1 MKIQKSWQHKY
12 NKILYLFLAILTTW
26 FCITINTSKSIAK
39 TANSQLESFPN
50 YFVDNSSSIDSLLT
64 LKNAKNLLI
73 SQTKNQANLGNN
85 LYQAGRFTEA
95 AQAFQKAASDYQN
108 AGNILA
114 QSMALSNLS
123 LTYQQLGLWS
133 EAQNT
138 ISQSL
143 ALINTE
149 NSTNSQTIKAQSLN
163 ILARL
168 QYLQGQHQHAL
179 ETWQQTAQLYN
190 QQGNDS
196 GLIQTQLNQVQAL
209 RALGFYRRALVILNQ
224 AQEKLTTQPDSVTKV
239 ASLRSLGEV
248 LNLVGNNEKSQ
259 DILQQSF
266 SIAEQINSPQQASL
280 TLISLGNKAR
290 TQQETETAL
299 NFYQQAVDKSDNTNI
314 KTKAQLNQL
323 SLLITT
329 KNYQNIPSLVTEIE
343 TQLKQLSAHRDS
355 TYAQINLAKNLMD
368 VPGNQYGKKVA
379 NNLGKAIASAKKLG
393 DKRLQSYALGTL
405 GSVYEQNQQ
414 LNYAQNLTNEA
425 LTLSEN
431 IEAPE
436 LSYLW
441 YWQQGRLRERQGD
454 NEKAITAYENAVN
467 LLKTL
472 RSDLVATNT
481 DIQFSFRESVEPVY
495 RQLVSLLLT
504 DNGSK
509 SEPEKLER
517 ARKVIE
523 SLQLAEL
530 DNYFRSACIDA
541 TPVALETVDEEA
553 AVIYPIIL
561 PDRLEVIV
569 RIPGQPLRHYAT
581 SISPKEIEDTVSKLH
596 LYVRNPRRYRFLSYS
611 QTIYNWLIKPAQAD
625 LAQSGVNNLVFILD
639 GVLRNIPMA
648 VLHDGEKYL
657 AQNYAVSITP
667 GLELLT
673 SQPLRGNRLQV
684 LGAGLSEA
692 RPGFSAIPGVKEEL
706 ARIQAQL
713 DAQML
718 LNQEFTEPRVQD
730 AVDSVPFPVVHL
742 ATHGQ
747 FSSKAEETF
756 ILTWDGEI
764 NVYELQDLLKATELG
779 RDEPIELLVLSACR
793 TATGDKRAALGI
805 AGLALR
811 SGARSTMASL
821 WRVDDQGTTE
831 FMVNFYEQV
840 AKAEMTKA
848 EALRRTQLLM
858 LEDEQYKHPYYWA
871 PFILVGNWL

>member
-1 MKIQKSWQHKY
+1 MKIHKKWRHKY
-12 NKILYLFLAILTTW
+12 QKILYLFLAILTTW

-39 TANSQLESFPN
+39 TANSQLQSLPN
-50 YFVDNSSSIDSLLT
+50 HVVDNSSSIDSLFT
-64 LKNAKNLLI
+64 LKNTKNLLI
-73 SQTKNQANLGNN
+73 AQTNNQANLGTS
-85 LYQAGRFTEA
+85 LYQAGRLTEA
-95 AQAFQKAASDYQN
+95 AQAFQKAARDYQN
-108 AGNILA
+108 TRNILA
-114 QSMALSNLS
+114 QAMALSNLS

-133 EAQNT
+133 QAQDA
-138 ISQSL
+138 IYQSL
-143 ALINTE
+143 ELINQE
-149 NSTNSQTIKAQSLN
+149 NSVNSQTIKSQSLN
-163 ILARL
+163 IQARL
-168 QYLQGQHQHAL
+168 QYLQGQHQNAL
-179 ETWQQTAQLYN
+179 KIWQQTAQLYN

-196 GLIQTQLNQVQAL
+196 GVIQTQLNQAQAL

-224 AQEKLTTQPDSVTKV
+224 AQEKLATQPDSVTKI

-248 LNLVGNNEKSQ
+248 LNLVGNNERSQ
-259 DILQQSF
+259 NILQQSLAL
-266 SIAEQINSPQQASL
+266 AEQINSPQQTSL
-280 TLISLGNKAR
+280 TLISLGNNAR
-290 TQQETETAL
+290 TQQETEIAL
-299 NFYQQAVDKSDNTNI
+299 DFYQQAVEKTGETNI

-323 SLLITT
+323 SLLIAT
-329 KNYQNIPSLVTEIE
+329 KDYQNIPSLVTQIE
-343 TQLKQLSAHRDS
+343 TQLEQLSAHRNS
-355 TYAQINLAKNLMD
+355 TYAQINLAKNLMN
-368 VPGNQYGKKVA
+368 VPGNQYGEQIGGY
-379 NNLGKAIASAKKLG
+379 LGKAIASAKKLG
-393 DKRLQSYALGTL
+393 DNRLESYALGTL

-414 LNYAQNLTNEA
+414 LNYAQNLTTQA
-425 LTLSEN
+425 LTLSET

-441 YWQQGRLRERQGD
+441 YWQQGRLREQQG
-454 NEKAITAYENAVN
+454 NHESAIAAYENAVN

-481 DIQFSFRESVEPVY
+481 DIQFSFRETVEPVY

-504 DNGSK
+504 DNGSQ

-541 TPVALETVDEEA
+541 TPVALESVDEEA

-569 RIPGQPLRHYAT
+569 RIPGQTLRHYAT
-581 SISPKEIEDTVSKLH
+581 SISPAEIEETVSKLH
-596 LYVRNPRRYRFLSYS
+596 LYVQNPRRDRFLSYS
-611 QTIYNWLIKPAQAD
+611 QTIYNWLIQPAQAD

-667 GLELLT
+667 GLELLA

-692 RPGFSAIPGVKEEL
+692 RGDFSALPGVKDEL
-706 ARIQAQL
+706 QRIQAQV

-718 LNQEFTEPRVQD
+718 LNQEFTEPKVQE

-840 AKAEMTKA
+840 AKAQMTKA
-848 EALRRTQLLM
+848 EALQRTQLLM
-858 LEDEQYKHPYYWA
+858 LENEQYQHPYYWA